1 MIFKQ
6 FYLPY
11 LAHASYLIDDD
22 ETRTAAAG
30 H

>member
-6 FYLPY
+6 FYLPC
-11 LAHASYLIDDD
+11 LAHASYLIGD
-22 ETRTAAAG
+22 EETGTAAAG